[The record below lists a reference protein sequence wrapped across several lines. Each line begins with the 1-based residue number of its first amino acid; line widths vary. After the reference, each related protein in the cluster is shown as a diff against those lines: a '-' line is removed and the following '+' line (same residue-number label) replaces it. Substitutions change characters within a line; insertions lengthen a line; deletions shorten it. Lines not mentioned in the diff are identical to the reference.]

1 MKPGNK
7 NSYKSLTSIEINQ
20 NQYNFYSLKLAEQ
33 NGLKGIEKL
42 PKSLKVLLENLLRYE
57 DGKTVTKDQIFAL
70 QKWLKDKKSETEIAY
85 RPARVLL
92 QDYTGIPAVAD
103 LAAMREAVKEK
114 NKDPQIINPLSSVDL
129 VIDHSVQVDK
139 FSTPDSL
146 KKMLKL
152 NFKEMLRDI
161 LF

>member
-57 DGKTVTKDQIFAL
+57 DGTTVTKDQILAL
-70 QKWLKDKKSETEIAY
+70 
-85 RPARVLL
+85 
-92 QDYTGIPAVAD
+92 
-103 LAAMREAVKEK
+103 
-114 NKDPQIINPLSSVDL
+114 
-129 VIDHSVQVDK
+129 
-139 FSTPDSL
+139 
-146 KKMLKL
+146 
-152 NFKEMLRDI
+152 
-161 LF
+161 

>member
-1 MKPGNK
+1 M
-7 NSYKSLTSIEINQ
+7 
-20 NQYNFYSLKLAEQ
+20 
-33 NGLKGIEKL
+33 
-42 PKSLKVLLENLLRYE
+42 RHE
-57 DGKTVTKDQIFAL
+57 DGKTVTKDQILAL

-146 KKMLKL
+146 KKNVEIEFQRNAERYSFSLMLIEVSEL
-152 NFKEMLRDI
+152 
-161 LF
+161 